1 MDNYKGITFA
11 KGYNKSFAE
20 FKDEFASK
28 HIFNAIHPKQRE
40 AELKK
45 AYNIA
50 IQNNGNVKGTT
61 SKSEKSNEPKHK

>member
-20 FKDEFASK
+20 FKEEFASI
-28 HIFNAIHPKQRE
+28 HIFKNIHPKERE

-50 IQNNGNVKGTT
+50 IKNNGNVKTTT
-61 SKSEKSNEPKHK
+61 SKSAKSNEPKHK